1 MKTRAQIKKEQ
12 SIILPNEEK
21 AIPAKKTKKQL
32 L

>member
-12 SIILPNEEK
+12 SITLPNEEK
-21 AIPAKKTKKQL
+21 AIPAKKSKKQL